1 MVWYTVDDEVPSG
14 FYKYLCIVQN
24 LMKVI
29 TLIFVHY
36 VRHAQRPL
44 ACLQGR
50 DYLQGYSVPLPK
62 SKIHHYEIL
71 KLYVGENVNRS
82 ESNISGA
89 VLVAIPGG
97 YAYSEHKA
105 LTDLAA
111 SLDRPRRLPILFWL
125 ILRS

>member
-1 MVWYTVDDEVPSG
+1 MYSSEPYEGNHVNFSALCSSRPAHNLLWHAFKVVW
-14 FYKYLCIVQN
+14 
-24 LMKVI
+24 
-29 TLIFVHY
+29 
-36 VRHAQRPL
+36 
-44 ACLQGR
+44 LQTER
-50 DYLQGYSVPLPK
+50 DYLQGYSLTIVPLPK

-125 ILRS
+125 ILRSQGA